1 MNKLLFRSLFK
12 VVASLAITLF
22 MAGHYTPTS
31 HGDIVAIAGPLS
43 TIAGILFGFIIASVS
58 FFSTSANNSLITNM
72 KNTGMYKQ
80 LMGQLSHTGL
90 ALITSCIFMVVAMF
104 SPFDVK
110 IYDYNLDYVF
120 LSLGFLILCYSLFEF
135 WSCWRKVNLVAKNM

>member
-1 MNKLLFRSLFK
+1 MSKLLFRSLFK
-12 VVASLAITLF
+12 VVASLAITIF
-22 MAGHYTPTS
+22 MASHYMPAS
-31 HGDIVAIAGPLS
+31 HGDVVAIAGPLS
-43 TIAGILFGFIIASVS
+43 TVAGILFGFIIASVS

-90 ALITSCIFMVVAMF
+90 ALITSCIFMVIAMF

-110 IYDYNLDYVF
+110 IHNYNLDYIF
-120 LSLGFLILCYSLFEF
+120 LSFGFLILCYSLFEF